1 MFYCHLYQGRRRLS
15 ATLEPQPGALE
26 GVRVLD
32 LTRLLPGPIASL
44 VLADL
49 GATVDKVEDPRGG
62 DYARISGPPI
72 AGQSALFH
80 ALNRGKRSIVLD
92 LKQPAGADALRRMVR
107 HYDVLFEQFRPGV
120 LERLGLS
127 HARLRE
133 ENPRLIVCAL
143 TGYGQSGP
151 LSARAG
157 HDLNYLARSG
167 LLGMQGPASCL
178 PQTPG
183 FQLADVGGGLWSV
196 IAILAALRERERIGR
211 GSVVDIAMLDS
222 VMPFA
227 APTLSRLLGGETHE
241 RGMEML
247 TGGIAAY
254 NVYASKDGQA
264 MTLAALEPKFLE
276 RFCSSNGLEADM
288 SMLVPGE
295 HQAKLRT
302 TFAEVFRRR
311 TRAEWEAWNLEHDAC
326 VEPVLSPAEALE
338 DEQIRARG
346 IFAKTSVKGATV
358 TEFRT
363 PVTPRDRPIAPGP
376 RAGEHTR
383 EILREAR
390 FSDDE
395 IEALIET
402 HSAAAS
408 VSE

>member
-1 MFYCHLYQGRRRLS
+1 MQND
-15 ATLEPQPGALE
+15 QPVPGPLA

-92 LKQPAGADALRRMVR
+92 LKTPAGADALFRMVP

-120 LERLGLS
+120 LERLDLS

-133 ENPRLIVCAL
+133 KNPRLIVCAL
-143 TGYGQSGP
+143 TGYGQNGP
-151 LSARAG
+151 LNRRAG

-167 LLGMQGPASCL
+167 LLGIQGPQGGL
-178 PQTPG
+178 PQLPG
-183 FQLADVGGGLWSV
+183 FQLADVSGGLWSV
-196 IAILAALRERERIGR
+196 IAILAALRQRERTGH
-211 GSVVDIAMLDS
+211 GSVLDIAMLDS
-222 VMPFA
+222 VVPFA
-227 APTLSRLLGGETHE
+227 APTLARLLGGETLE

-264 MTLAALEPKFLE
+264 MTLAALEPKFLKG
-276 RFCSSNGLEADM
+276 FCESNGLTADLA
-288 SMLVPGE
+288 MLAPGE
-295 HQAKLRT
+295 HQTQYRAA
-302 TFAEVFRRR
+302 FAEVFRRR
-311 TRAEWEAWNLEHDAC
+311 TRAEWEAWNREHDCC

-338 DEQIRARG
+338 DEQLRARG
-346 IFAKTSVKGATV
+346 IYAGTSVGSETL

-376 RAGEHTR
+376 RSGEHTDQ
-383 EILREAR
+383 ILGEAG
-390 FSDDE
+390 FSAAE
-395 IEALIET
+395 IETLRRAEAIG
-402 HSAAAS
+402 
-408 VSE
+408 